1 MTSDRRVNER
11 HSRRL
16 EVRFWRRGSVQ
27 PHAGFTTNVS
37 TTGLFL
43 GTTQA
48 LEPGER
54 LRLEVVDRT
63 AGFVVEGEVARVHR
77 VSIALRHVEQP
88 GAGVRFV
95 PPEELV
101 GALVPAARAARSKRP
116 TPPRAAT
123 AAAPTAPSAPNAQSA
138 PSSQV
143 PWSAPSQPGQPSEP
157 SRSTEAGRGEPF
169 PVASASPP
177 SLRSPVS
184 GAADSAGAKSREPRT
199 PTPRPAAAA
208 GPTVVPVE
216 FPDRTSFLTVYH
228 RDLSAGSLFI
238 STDVPAALNDVVVIE
253 LHCPPPVTSTLRFP
267 AKVVRRFEPEAA
279 VGSGRNVLAGMGVR
293 FLEPEAVRA
302 QLASVLAE
310 LRK

>member
-16 EVRFWRRGSVQ
+16 EVRFWRRGSTQ

-37 TTGLFL
+37 TSGLFL
-43 GTTQA
+43 GTTQS

-88 GAGVRFV
+88 GAGVRFI
-95 PPEELV
+95 PPDELV
-101 GALVPAARAARSKRP
+101 GALVPAARAARSYRP
-116 TPPRAAT
+116 PAAAPGGRPPAAPADVPAAPPAGPAASPRAAT
-123 AAAPTAPSAPNAQSA
+123 PSAPVAASA
-138 PSSQV
+138 P
-143 PWSAPSQPGQPSEP
+143 A
-157 SRSTEAGRGEPF
+157 R
-169 PVASASPP
+169 PP
-177 SLRSPVS
+177 
-184 GAADSAGAKSREPRT
+184 AGAGREPRT
-199 PTPRPAAAA
+199 PTPRPTAPL
-208 GPTVVPVE
+208 GPPVVPVE

-253 LHCPPPVTSTLRFP
+253 LHCPPPVASTLRFP